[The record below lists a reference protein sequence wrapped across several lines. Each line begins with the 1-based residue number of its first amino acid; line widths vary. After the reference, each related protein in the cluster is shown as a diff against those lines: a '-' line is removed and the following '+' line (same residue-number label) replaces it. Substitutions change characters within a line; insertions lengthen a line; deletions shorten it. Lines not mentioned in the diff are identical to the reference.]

1 MISCLYTENV
11 ILRFYNLT
19 QGYSRFSKQR
29 SDEQTNNAVLN
40 TQHTQPT
47 HKNQW
52 VVPVVKAED
61 RSIVMIL
68 L

>member
-1 MISCLYTENV
+1 MISCLYTEND
-11 ILRFYNLT
+11 ILRFYDVVWLDT
-19 QGYSRFSKQR
+19 RLKQR
-29 SDEQTNNAVLN
+29 SDEQSNNAVN

>member
-1 MISCLYTENV
+1 MISCLYTEND
-11 ILRFYNLT
+11 ILRFYDVVWLDT
-19 QGYSRFSKQR
+19 RLKQR
-29 SDEQTNNAVLN
+29 SDEQSNNAVLN